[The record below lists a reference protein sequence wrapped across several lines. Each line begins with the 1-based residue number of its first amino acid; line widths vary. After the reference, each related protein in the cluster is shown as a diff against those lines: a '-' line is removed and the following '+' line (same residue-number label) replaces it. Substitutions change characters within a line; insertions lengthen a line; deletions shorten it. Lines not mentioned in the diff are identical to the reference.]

1 MKIEYA
7 ILRKL
12 SILKPQENY
21 NDNIMK
27 YFFKTN
33 LTNYFKETDD
43 FDITINIKD
52 NILEISNI
60 TTNEEYIVQ
69 KKMNTID
76 FINKKT
82 NEILFH
88 IKNEVNNISCVDNKQ
103 IKTVKVNKENEVY
116 SLVINDNNKNRLI
129 TLTELKVKISNKD
142 YFEIKIDEQ
151 KPSLIGL
158 SLDDDKY
165 EQIFNYLEAKINNEK
180 KGVKKRLRM
189 NCTPKFRQK

>member
-103 IKTVKVNKENEVY
+103 IKTVKLNQEKEVY

-180 KGVKKRLRM
+180 KGVKKRLRSL
-189 NCTPKFRQK
+189 FG

>member
-60 TTNEEYIVQ
+60 TTSEEYIVQ

-180 KGVKKRLRM
+180 KGVKKRLRSL
-189 NCTPKFRQK
+189 FG

>member
-60 TTNEEYIVQ
+60 TTSEEYIVQ

-103 IKTVKVNKENEVY
+103 IKTVKLNKENEVY

-142 YFEIKIDEQ
+142 YFEIKSDEQ

-180 KGVKKRLRM
+180 KGVKKRLRSL
-189 NCTPKFRQK
+189 FG

>member
-1 MKIEYA
+1 MNIVYE

-12 SILKPQENY
+12 SVLKPQEYY
-21 NDNIMK
+21 NEKILEYFIKDNLNK
-27 YFFKTN
+27 YFNKN
-33 LTNYFKETDD
+33 DD

-60 TTNEEYIVQ
+60 TTSEEYIVQ

-88 IKNEVNNISCVDNKQ
+88 IKNEVNKQ
-103 IKTVKVNKENEVY
+103 IKTVKLNKENEVY
-116 SLVINDNNKNRLI
+116 SLVINDENKNKLI

-180 KGVKKRLRM
+180 KGVKKRLRSL
-189 NCTPKFRQK
+189 FG